1 MLMKKPVDI
10 LIVDDEPNYLK
21 ALSDVLKKK
30 GYRVDTATSADQL
43 ITKAKKKPF
52 NIILTDIR
60 LPGMEGAKTFKEIKK
75 ISPRTT
81 IIVMA
86 AYYEKDI
93 EKEYIEAG
101 AHCCLLKPIDI
112 DKLIGIIEETKG
124 LKRKK

>member
-1 MLMKKPVDI
+1 MSMKEPVDI

-43 ITKAKKKPF
+43 IAKAEKKPF
-52 NIILTDIR
+52 NIILTDVR
-60 LPGMEGAKTFKEIKK
+60 LPGMEGTKTFREIKK

-101 AHCCLLKPIDI
+101 AHSCLLKPIDI
-112 DKLIGIIEETKG
+112 DRLIEIIEETKVS
-124 LKRKK
+124 KRR